1 MHQRDQMAQP
11 LFDDEPPRRTSARWA
26 VILVTVSVVFALAVA
41 RSREPPLVSAE
52 AQLSR
57 QLHPSV
63 TPLEAIEPPPL
74 DRLIEVVIPDTGDG
88 SGSAHPDQD
97 VASPP
102 PPQPD
107 AEEPAPPEPPKPV
120 QLSPDDEKAQLF
132 KEFLQ
137 TLRPR

>member
-1 MHQRDQMAQP
+1 MAQA
-11 LFDDEPPRRTSARWA
+11 LFDDVPPRRAVNPTRWA
-26 VILVTVSVVFALAVA
+26 VILVTVAVVLALAVA
-41 RSREPPLVSAE
+41 RSQEPPLVSAE

-74 DRLIEVVIPDTGDG
+74 DKPIEVVIPDIGDRNG
-88 SGSAHPDQD
+88 LVHPEQE
-97 VASPP
+97 VASLPP
-102 PPQPD
+102 PIPD

-120 QLSPDDEKAQLF
+120 QFSPDEKNLLF
-132 KEFLQ
+132 KEFLE